1 MSKRL
6 AFLEKLVAEGKADS
20 FGCYG
25 LALEYRS
32 LGRLE
37 DALATFSGL
46 RAKDPDYVPMYL
58 MAGQILAEKGDKADA
73 IAWLDQGLVVAEKKR
88 DSHAAGE
95 IASLRDS
102 LV

>member
-6 AFLEKLVAEGKADS
+6 LFLEKLVAEGKADS
-20 FGCYG
+20 FAHYG

-32 LGRLE
+32 LGRLD
-37 DALATFSGL
+37 DALTTFAGL
-46 RAKDPDYVPMYL
+46 RANDPDYVAMYL
-58 MAGQILAEKGDKADA
+58 MAGQILVEKGDKAEA
-73 IAWLDQGLVVAEKKR
+73 IVWLDQGLAIAEKKR

-102 LV
+102 LR

>member
-20 FGCYG
+20 FGQYG

-32 LGRLE
+32 LGRLDE
-37 DALATFSGL
+37 AVAAFAAL
-46 RAKDPDYVPMYL
+46 RAKDPDYVAMYL
-58 MAGQILAEKGDKADA
+58 MAGQILVEQGNKGEA
-73 IAWLDQGLVVAEKKR
+73 IAWLDEGLAVAEKKR

-95 IASLRDS
+95 IASLRDT
-102 LV
+102 LR